1 MSIPSK
7 VMAPKTEDLI
17 SGDQD
22 LGFLEGEVKKI
33 MDRTLKM
40 YVRNM
45 SNFGIAYLVVGVV
58 GVIWALLSY
67 AIFSYHLTPNSGI
80 SPMVILGIGLF
91 FIVYSMIFFKISDIN
106 FKYIALKNIRNIRDW
121 KKFLDNKESAAK
133 SADPRGRLE
142 MLMRM
147 VASMGEWL
155 HTEKTVEEQTISIL
169 GSPLI
174 FVGIIVFIIQAPF
187 SINSPLIP
195 LTFITSIFGFSIF
208 VLTGIY
214 YIERK
219 YKKILN
225 YWVPRLMTYRARLDS
240 YWRML

>member
-1 MSIPSK
+1 MSETGE
-7 VMAPKTEDLI
+7 VMDPKTEDLI
-17 SGDQD
+17 RGDQD
-22 LGFLEGEVKKI
+22 IGFLEDQVKKI
-33 MDRTLKM
+33 LDRTLKK
-40 YVRNM
+40 YVRNW
-45 SNFGIAYLVVGVV
+45 SDWGIAYLVVGVV

-80 SPMVILGIGLF
+80 SPMVILGIGFF
-91 FIVYSMIFFKISDIN
+91 FIVYSMIFFIFSNNN
-106 FKYIALKNIRNIRDW
+106 FKYIPLKKIRNIRDW

-133 SADPRGRLE
+133 SADLRGRLE
-142 MLMRM
+142 ILMRM

-155 HTEKTVEEQTISIL
+155 QTEKTVEKQTISIL

-174 FVGIIVFIIQAPF
+174 FVGIIVVLIQASF

-195 LTFITSIFGFSIF
+195 LTVITCIFGYSIF
-208 VLTGIY
+208 VLTGSY
-214 YIERK
+214 YIEKK

-225 YWVPRLMTYRARLDS
+225 YWEPRLITYWAMLDG